1 MLLWKILLDKAIN
14 LEEKGLFNISNLDLF
29 VVLLQ
34 LNHERFS
41 LNPVTETS
49 SQFSREKKF
58 QVNILFDI
66 LYKFSRNSLIHELS
80 LVGLSV
86 L

>member
-14 LEEKGLFNISNLDLF
+14 LEEKGLFNTSNLDLF

-41 LNPVTETS
+41 LNPVSETS
-49 SQFSREKKF
+49 SQFS
-58 QVNILFDI
+58 
-66 LYKFSRNSLIHELS
+66 
-80 LVGLSV
+80 
-86 L
+86 